1 MAGECRETVDRLA
14 PYVDNLLPAEER
26 TSVER
31 HLAVCPPC
39 RTAALAEKGARTVL
53 REKSGGLR
61 SEALPPGLRNR
72 CEALAREHSSRAP
85 ARRSTFGL
93 VPISVTTILLVVA
106 AGIVLSLAT
115 SRSNAV
121 LAAQLTADHAKCFRL
136 FATPASPTPD
146 AQQLEAML
154 LNRYGW
160 DMHVPP
166 SSAADGV
173 QLIGARR
180 CLYADGRL
188 PHVMYRVNGQDVSL
202 YMLPGVSRSDAEVSS
217 LGHRSRIWSDGA
229 MTYALVSPVAAGELG
244 TAALYLMREST
255 RPRRER

>member
-26 TSVER
+26 AAVER
-31 HLAVCPPC
+31 HLTVCPPC
-39 RTAALAEKGARTVL
+39 RLAALAEKGARTVV
-53 REKSGGLR
+53 REKSGALR
-61 SEALPPGLRNR
+61 SEAIPPGLRNR

-85 ARRSTFGL
+85 ARRWAFGL
-93 VPISVTTILLVVA
+93 VPASVTTILIFVA

-136 FATPASPTPD
+136 FPTPNSPAPD
-146 AQQLEAML
+146 AQQLETML

-160 DMHVPP
+160 DVHVPP

-180 CLYADGRL
+180 CLYAEGLL

-202 YMLPGVSRSDAEVSS
+202 YMLPGVSRNDADVSS

-244 TAALYLMREST
+244 TGYLMREST
-255 RPRRER
+255 RSRRER